1 LEVAPGTIGRTPEHE
16 ESNMRAGAFQ
26 AVIGTA
32 VLGAVVFAPAAEA
45 SETGAQTVSSSCT
58 AGTFRGTFSITYQ
71 PAGATE
77 YHPSVATIGGGPYIG
92 DSGTFAM
99 DVSYVDAGGTANSV
113 YTGKFTGTAGTKL
126 SVHLPADVKVPQD
139 RPSYAS
145 VSFDGG
151 VGPCTAMAEI
161 R

>member
-1 LEVAPGTIGRTPEHE
+1 
-16 ESNMRAGAFQ
+16 MRAGAFK

-32 VLGAVVFAPAAEA
+32 FLGAVVLAPAAEA
-45 SETGAQTVSSSCT
+45 SETGAQTVSSSCA

-71 PAGATE
+71 PAGPAE
-77 YHPSVATIGGGPYIG
+77 YHPTIATIGGGPYIG

-99 DVSYVDAGGTANSV
+99 DVFYVDADGAANSV
-113 YTGKFTGTAGTKL
+113 YTGKFTGTAGTKV
-126 SVHLPADVKVPQD
+126 SVHLPEDVKVPQD
-139 RPSYAS
+139 RPSYVS

-151 VGPCTAMAEI
+151 AGPCTARAEI

>member
-1 LEVAPGTIGRTPEHE
+1 
-16 ESNMRAGAFQ
+16 MRAGAFQ

-32 VLGAVVFAPAAEA
+32 VLGAVVLAPPAQA
-45 SETGAQTVSSSCT
+45 TGAAARTAASSCT
-58 AGTFRGTFSITYQ
+58 AGPFRGTLSISYE

-92 DSGTFAM
+92 DSGTFTLHVHYA
-99 DVSYVDAGGTANSV
+99 DDAAPGSG
-113 YTGKFTGTAGTKL
+113 YTGTFTGTAGTKL
-126 SVHLPADVKVPQD
+126 SVRLPEHVK

-145 VSFDGG
+145 VSFAGG
-151 VGPCTAMAEI
+151 AGPCTAMAEI

>member
-1 LEVAPGTIGRTPEHE
+1 
-16 ESNMRAGAFQ
+16 MRAGAFQ

-32 VLGAVVFAPAAEA
+32 FLGAVVFAPAAEA

-71 PAGATE
+71 LAGATE
-77 YHPSVATIGGGPYIG
+77 YHPTGATLASGPYIG
-92 DSGTFAM
+92 NSATFAV

-113 YTGKFTGTAGTKL
+113 YAGKFTGTAGRKL
-126 SVHLPADVKVPQD
+126 SISLPENVKVPQD

-145 VSFDGG
+145 VKFDGG
-151 VGPCTAMAEI
+151 AGPCTARAEI